1 LSDRRYPKR
10 PLVAVGALIIHEN
23 KVLLARR
30 AKHPFKREWSV
41 PGGAVEVGE
50 TVEEA
55 VRREVREETGIEV
68 EITAVAGIYDRI
80 CRDAD
85 GQIEYHYVLIDYL
98 CRPMKGSG
106 QAASDAEAVAWFTAN
121 ELETLTI
128 QQNTR
133 ELILRHL
140 Q

>member
-1 LSDRRYPKR
+1 MSGRRYPER
-10 PLVAVGALIIHEN
+10 PLVAVGALIIHKK

-30 AKHPFKREWSV
+30 AKDPFKGEWSL

-50 TVEEA
+50 TVEDA
-55 VRREVREETGIEV
+55 VRREVCEETGIEV
-68 EITAVAGIYDRI
+68 EITGVAGIYDRI
-80 CRDAD
+80 CRDPD

-98 CRPMKGSG
+98 CRPVAGIG
-106 QAASDAEAVAWFTAN
+106 AAASDAEAVAWFAGK
-121 ELETLTI
+121 EVETLTI

>member
-1 LSDRRYPKR
+1 M
-10 PLVAVGALIIHEN
+10 AVGALIIHEN

-30 AKHPFKREWSV
+30 AKEPFKGEWSL

-50 TVEEA
+50 TVEDA
-55 VRREVREETGIEV
+55 VRREVREETSIEV
-68 EITAVAGIYDRI
+68 EITGVAGIYDRI
-80 CRDAD
+80 CRDD
-85 GQIEYHYVLIDYL
+85 HGQIEFHYLLIDYL
-98 CRPMKGSG
+98 CRPAGGSVR
-106 QAASDAEAVAWFTAN
+106 AASDAEETGWFSAK
-121 ELETLTI
+121 EVETLTI